1 MEKTNINQPI
11 LCFVVNVTFNQMP
24 QRVFTFQ
31 DLGKLEQYSV
41 GVFDL
46 EVKLDGLQQDP
57 LHGHHFLLPTNRPV
71 VSCQGVTKHFKQEIS
86 GNRIKAGFFNVIIQ
100 DIAVHGTND

>member
-1 MEKTNINQPI
+1 M
-11 LCFVVNVTFNQMP
+11 VNVTFNQMP

-57 LHGHHFLLPTNRPV
+57 LHGHHFLLATNRPV
-71 VSCQGVTKHFKQEIS
+71 VSCQGNKQYRVAFKRMTDK
-86 GNRIKAGFFNVIIQ
+86 NL
-100 DIAVHGTND
+100 